1 MPTTNAT
8 LHPRRGRPRKF
19 VGPSRP
25 VTLTLP
31 ETVIQSLADVDAD
44 LGRAIVRLALASGG
58 RLKHPPVELAVF
70 GRRAVIVV
78 NPTVTLKQRTGV
90 DLIPLSDGRALIS
103 FDEPK
108 TIAELELLLDDA
120 LEGATL
126 SEQDRAIFEGI
137 ADILRSARRSKDVE
151 LFSRSIIVL
160 EAARSSRLES
170 GPFRAGARRPPGRRT
185 AG

>member
-1 MPTTNAT
+1 
-8 LHPRRGRPRKF
+8 

-31 ETVIQSLADVDAD
+31 ETVIQGLADVDSD
-44 LGRAIVRLALASGG
+44 LGRAIVRLAQSSAA

-103 FDEPK
+103 FDEAK

-120 LEGATL
+120 LEGPTL
-126 SEQDRAIFEGI
+126 SKPDRAIFEGI
-137 ADILRSARRSKDVE
+137 AEILRSARRSKDVA
-151 LFSRSIIVL
+151 LFARSIIVL

-170 GPFRAGARRPPGRRT
+170 GPFRVAAGRPSPKK
-185 AG
+185 ASS